1 MNAITDS
8 IYEDIFIIGMG
19 TFPVAVYDLFTK
31 YGTFPR
37 LIECG
42 PESSYF
48 KYLCTKKSIKYKNLS
63 RDQLTKLLGETTK
76 LTLVVSSVNKY
87 IFPNEILSKPNIVA
101 INYHNSILPKHR
113 GSHAEA
119 FAIFDMDEYTG
130 STWHYV
136 AKEVDRGNII
146 AENRIKIS
154 RDETSI
160 SLLSRQNEGA
170 LKLLETFLP
179 NLLSNKISDTKKV
192 ASGGEFHLSKDLPS
206 NGILNFEWSINK
218 VYAFLRSF
226 DYGELELIGR
236 PCLVYG
242 GHRYTWRAYSLVPE
256 KCSDSGIVFDAN
268 KHTVEIRKTGSI
280 DFVRLHNVE
289 MLEQER

>member
-8 IYEDIFIIGMG
+8 VYEDIFIIGTG
-19 TFPVAVYDLFTK
+19 TFPVAVYDTFTK
-31 YGTFPR
+31 YGILPR
-37 LIECG
+37 LIEYG
-42 PESSYF
+42 SESDYF
-48 KYLCTKKSIKYKNLS
+48 KYLCTKKSIEYKNLS
-63 RDQLTKLLGETTK
+63 RNQLTELLGETTK

-87 IFPNEILSKPNIVA
+87 IFPDEILSKPNVVA

-136 AKEVDRGNII
+136 AREIDRGDII
-146 AENRIKIS
+146 AENKIKIS
-154 RDETSI
+154 RDDTSI
-160 SLLSRQNEGA
+160 SLLSKQNEEA

-179 NLLSNKISDTKKV
+179 NLLSNKIIDTKKV
-192 ASGGEFHLSKDLPS
+192 ASGGELHLSKDLPS
-206 NGILNFEWSINK
+206 SGVLNFEWSIDK
-218 VYAFLRSF
+218 MYAFLRSF

-236 PCLVYG
+236 PHLAYR

-256 KCSDSGIVFDAN
+256 RCSDSWIVFDAN
-268 KHTVEIRKTGSI
+268 KHTIEIHKTGSI
-280 DFVRLHNVE
+280 DCIRLHNVE
-289 MLEQER
+289 TIKQES